1 MTLIPGI
8 SGAKE
13 TKLVT
18 VKEERVVQHDL
29 KAKMVRMTDSVSE
42 KTQETTEEKHWNTL
56 TLNRN
61 Y

>member
-1 MTLIPGI
+1 M
-8 SGAKE
+8 
-13 TKLVT
+13 
-18 VKEERVVQHDL
+18 QHDL

-61 Y
+61 YYMNNKERMRPLRKYI